1 MIDLRE
7 IQRPLKQ
14 RYREEPGQAVILSAA
29 RCTMERAGDPRVCR
43 VEAGPMRL
51 RVGAHEGVGGSGAD
65 PCSGDVLV
73 AALAAC
79 QQITLQMVAA
89 AMGIALESC
98 EVTVKGELDLRGT
111 LGVDRDVPVGYRDFH
126 CEIRASAPQA
136 TPEQR
141 ARLIEL
147 GRRFC
152 VVHDTLA
159 HGARV
164 EVTVSG

>member
-14 RYREEPGQAVILSAA
+14 RYREEPKQAVIVSTA
-29 RCTMERAGDPRVCR
+29 RCTMESDPRVCR
-43 VEAGPMRL
+43 LEAGPMQL
-51 RVGAHEGVGGSGAD
+51 RVSAHEGVGGTGTE

-73 AALAAC
+73 GALAAC

-98 EVTVKGELDLRGT
+98 EVTVRGDLDLRGT
-111 LGVDRDVPVGYRDFH
+111 LGLDRDVPVGYRDLS
-126 CEIRASAPQA
+126 CEIRLSAPGT
-136 TPEQR
+136 TPEQK
-141 ARLIEL
+141 AKLIEL

-159 HGARV
+159 HGARI
-164 EVTVSG
+164 EITVDD

>member
-14 RYREEPGQAVILSAA
+14 RYREEPGQAVIVSAA
-29 RCTMERAGDPRVCR
+29 RCTMESGDDPRGCR
-43 VEAGPMRL
+43 LEAGPMQL
-51 RVGAHEGVGGSGAD
+51 RVGAHEGVGGTGTE

-111 LGVDRDVPVGYRDFH
+111 LGLDRGVPVGYRDFS
-126 CEIRASAPQA
+126 CVISLSAPGT
-136 TPEQR
+136 TPEQK
-141 ARLIEL
+141 AKLIEL

-159 HGARV
+159 HGARI
-164 EVTVSG
+164 EITVDD